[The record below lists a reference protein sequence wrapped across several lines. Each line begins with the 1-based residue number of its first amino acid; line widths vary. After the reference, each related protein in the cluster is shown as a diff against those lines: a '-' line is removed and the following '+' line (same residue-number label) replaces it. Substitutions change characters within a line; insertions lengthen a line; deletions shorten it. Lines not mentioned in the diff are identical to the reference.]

1 MNTKWS
7 EDSPSNL
14 HGNFYVESNFNYN
27 SYSDRNTFELN
38 LEIGFLR
45 EYTTEVYK
53 CIINSIKEISVYQYY
68 DIPFSADDLYEYFSD
83 LILSKFNSIEGETVK
98 YGPEIAWFIPPL
110 LAYALDLID
119 TYDGFNIYTFQMNY
133 SNQNLEIPKYM
144 AKWGN
149 AYPGLFH
156 KFDISIKENKVSVVN
171 LLNKRN
177 LTIQV
182 STDKIRY
189 IDLAALSLIGMSSY
203 HDLQFVVDFSEDS
216 FLSYI
221 KYMASC
227 IFPVNSTNDI
237 TLNSED
243 MLEVKLTDYNITPEY
258 YLNIEKMRNEKEKSI
273 KEIALLYNNS
283 IFHRIENKQF
293 DLRKGI
299 NTIIDSA
306 IWFIKK
312 ILSEENFKDSFSQS
326 TKIAEEIVHKMNN
339 RIDKANLL
347 DIIIGFSK
355 AINYVTENK
364 NELCYQDYIEDLRKL
379 YGIRYVQKQNELI
392 KENLIEDYSSI
403 VANRV
408 LCQDLSIEEGTRV
421 FTYNLL
427 YFAADCTASK
437 DEFLTISH
445 QSEKILKELINI
457 INEIKK
463 ERHILPYTSLVLALF
478 TVIYSHAN

>member
-1 MNTKWS
+1 MNAKWS

-27 SYSDRNTFELN
+27 SNSDRNTFELN

-45 EYTTEVYK
+45 EYTNEVYK
-53 CIINSIKEISVYQYY
+53 CITNSIKEISVYQYY
-68 DIPFSADDLYEYFSD
+68 DIPFSADDLYEYFCD
-83 LILSKFNSIEGETVK
+83 LILSKFNFIEGETVK
-98 YGPEIAWFIPPL
+98 YGPEVAWFIPPL

-119 TYDGFNIYTFQMNY
+119 TYNDFSIYTFEINY

-149 AYPGLFH
+149 EYPGLFH
-156 KFDISIKENKVSVVN
+156 KFDISIKENKVPVVN
-171 LLNKRN
+171 LFNKRN

-189 IDLAALSLIGMSSY
+189 MDLAALSLLGMSSY
-203 HDLQFVVDFSEDS
+203 DDLQFVIDFSEDS
-216 FLSYI
+216 LLSYI
-221 KYMASC
+221 RYMASC
-227 IFPVNSTNDI
+227 VFPVNSTNDI
-237 TLNSED
+237 TLNSAD
-243 MLEVKLTDYNITPEY
+243 MLEAKLTDYDVTSEY
-258 YLNIEKMRNEKEKSI
+258 YLEIEKMKNEKEASI
-273 KEIALLYNNS
+273 KEIALLHNNA

-293 DLRKGI
+293 DFRKGI

-306 IWFIKK
+306 TWFIKK

-326 TKIAEEIVHKMNN
+326 TEIAEELVHKMSS

-347 DIIIGFSK
+347 HIIVGCSK
-355 AINYVTENK
+355 TINYVTEK
-364 NELCYQDYIEDLRKL
+364 KSEICYPDYIEDLRSL
-379 YGIRYVQKQNELI
+379 YGIRYVPKPNEVI

-408 LCQDLSIEEGTRV
+408 LCQNLSIEEGTRV
-421 FTYNLL
+421 FTSNFF
-427 YFAADCTASK
+427 YFAASCTNK
-437 DEFLTISH
+437 DEFTNIYNE
-445 QSEKILKELINI
+445 SETILKELINI

-463 ERHILPYTSLVLALF
+463 ERYIIPYTSLVLALF